1 LRLRQTSAQV
11 SLDLAPRR
19 AVCRRPAARHVSRL
33 AADRVLFAA
42 RHGRL
47 AASRQSARGNGLVQD
62 TRDARHVAAMSGRGC
77 THALLLRGLPNRRR
91 RSRVRAWRCM
101 GSRRTQEQAGDK
113 RCERADHGGRESEC
127 VESKQ
132 IRNTLNTVRRSR
144 IVRSH
149 HKAQVEGIGK
159 NPTLT
164 PHPSATAGRM
174 DCATAGRMNAL
185 FPYTDRRP
193 RRSRRPW
200 RTCAVAPDARPAHRP
215 RFRTLRRADPAA
227 APRPGGTAPGRTRAP
242 RGAREQR
249 PARPRRTTPRRRP

>member
-1 LRLRQTSAQV
+1 MT
-11 SLDLAPRR
+11 
-19 AVCRRPAARHVSRL
+19 RL

-47 AASRQSARGNGLVQD
+47 AASRQGAGGNGLVHD
-62 TRDARHVAAMSGRGC
+62 TRDARHVAATSGRGC
-77 THALLLRGLPNRRR
+77 TRALLLRGLPNRCR
-91 RSRVRAWRCM
+91 RSRVRAWRCV

-113 RCERADHGGRESEC
+113 RCGQADHGGRESEC
-127 VESKQ
+127 EESKQ

-144 IVRSH
+144 TVRSH
-149 HKAQVEGIGK
+149 HKAHVEGIGK

-164 PHPSATAGRM
+164 PHPDSATAGRM
-174 DCATAGRMNAL
+174 DSATAGRMSAL
-185 FPYTDRRP
+185 FPHTDRQP
-193 RRSRRPW
+193 RRSRRPR
-200 RTCAVAPDARPAHRP
+200 RTCAVAPDARPPHRP

-249 PARPRRTTPRRRP
+249 PAREPHPADGHDRRPLGRRQPGERARLWRAWAA